1 MSGLQDQFAG
11 RVEWVVLNIDDRD
24 LDGIRRQL
32 GITAQAQYLLVN
44 EDEQIIGRW
53 FGRLD
58 QARVSAEIES
68 LIQT

>member
-1 MSGLQDQFAG
+1 M
-11 RVEWVVLNIDDRD
+11 LNIDDRD